1 MEEEVLYIARTP
13 DPVYWSAGWHKDSE
27 LHAIASARGNHGG
40 SGDVYLVYQGSVGT
54 EVNGMG
60 QFMWPKGKSKPELL
74 ACYDAA
80 GNYLGETLK
89 DVAKKAS
96 NGEYSGHT
104 LCWDNCLSD
113 KTINELKRYAKEH
126 K

>member
-1 MEEEVLYIARTP
+1 VAQ
-13 DPVYWSAGWHKDSE
+13 GSE
-27 LHAIASARGNHGG
+27 LHAIASARGNYGS

-60 QFMWPKGKSKPELL
+60 QCIWPDGKSEPKLL

-89 DVAKKAS
+89 DVAKTAS

-104 LCWDNCLSD
+104 LCWDNCPVIKL
-113 KTINELKRYAKEH
+113 
-126 K
+126 

>member
-13 DPVYWSAGWHKDSE
+13 DPIYWSAGWHKDSE
-27 LHAIASARGNHGG
+27 LHAIASARKNYGS
-40 SGDVYLVYQGSVGT
+40 SGDVYLVYQGPVGT

-60 QFMWPKGKSKPELL
+60 QFMWPKGKSEPELL

-89 DVAKKAS
+89 EVADDVAKDMLFD
-96 NGEYSGHT
+96 H
-104 LCWDNCLSD
+104 CLDD
-113 KTINELKRYAKEH
+113 KTLDALKRYAKEH

>member
-1 MEEEVLYIARTP
+1 
-13 DPVYWSAGWHKDSE
+13 
-27 LHAIASARGNHGG
+27 
-40 SGDVYLVYQGSVGT
+40 
-54 EVNGMG
+54 MG
-60 QFMWPKGKSKPELL
+60 QFMWPKGKSEPELL

-80 GNYLGETLK
+80 GNYLGETLI

-96 NGEYSGHT
+96 NGDYSGHT

-113 KTINELKRYAKEH
+113 KTLDALKRYAKEH

>member
-27 LHAIASARGNHGG
+27 LHAIASARGNYGS

-60 QFMWPKGKSKPELL
+60 QFMWPKGKSEPELL

-96 NGEYSGHT
+96 MVKFWRCF
-104 LCWDNCLSD
+104 CWDNCLSD
-113 KTINELKRYAKEH
+113 KTINALKRYAKEH